1 MDVRLA
7 SGVWGVVATPFQGER
22 LEIDHASLDRL
33 VRHYAACG
41 VAGLTVLGVFGE
53 AARLTRDE
61 RHAVLRTVAA
71 AVDLPMVVGTT
82 STATGPV
89 IEEVELIRDA
99 LGGPPAAA
107 MVQVN
112 TADPD
117 VLAAHLTAVH
127 TATGVPVVAQ
137 DYPVTTGVKI
147 STTALIAALTGMPG
161 LAAVKAE
168 SPPTPLSVAAL
179 TEALDVPVYGG
190 LGGIGLLDELAC
202 GAAGAMTG
210 FSYPEGLVAACT
222 AWRQGGYDA
231 ARQAFAPYLPLI
243 NFEQQAGPALAI
255 RKRCLQVRGMFTE
268 ASVRPPAPGMP
279 AALEEQLARH
289 LSAVG

>member
-1 MDVRLA
+1 METLA
-7 SGVWGVVATPFQGER
+7 SGVWGVVATPFRGER
-22 LEIDHASLDRL
+22 LEIDHDSLDRL

-53 AARLTRDE
+53 AAKLTRDE
-61 RHAVLRTVAA
+61 RRAVLRTVAA

-89 IEEVELIRDA
+89 VEEVELIRDA

-112 TADPD
+112 AADPE
-117 VLAAHLTAVH
+117 VLAGHLTAVH
-127 TATGVPVVAQ
+127 QTTGVPVVAQ
-137 DYPVTTGVKI
+137 DYPVTTGI
-147 STTALIAALTGMPG
+147 RIPTGALITALSGTPG
-161 LAAVKAE
+161 IAAVKAE
-168 SPPTPLSVAAL
+168 APPTPPAVAAL
-179 TEALDVPVYGG
+179 TAALDVPVFGG
-190 LGGIGLLDELAC
+190 LGGIGLIDELAA

-222 AWRQGGYDA
+222 AWRDGGYEA
-231 ARQAFAPYLPLI
+231 ARRAFLPYLPLV

-255 RKRCLQVRGMFTE
+255 RKRCLQERGLFTE
-268 ASVRPPAPGMP
+268 ASVRPPAPPMP
-279 AALEEQLARH
+279 EALEEQLRRH
-289 LSAVG
+289 LAAV